1 MNVTAK
7 LGLDFRPGFRLSFGG
22 PQRCLGGVVSGP
34 AQQLGRDDAV
44 EPTRIY
50 LFKLL
55 SQVR

>member
-34 AQQLGRDDAV
+34 PNSWGSAMTPWNLQ
-44 EPTRIY
+44 ESTT
-50 LFKLL
+50 
-55 SQVR
+55 